1 MAVAQLPDGRA
12 QLFAAGIDTGHVY
25 TCWKHTVDTTSPWTS
40 WQSFAGTDIVALAI
54 APLAD
59 ERLQL
64 WGLDRHGA
72 LFSTW
77 KLTVDANAGWSPWTP
92 FPVP

>member
-54 APLAD
+54 APSPMNASSSGD
-59 ERLQL
+59 
-64 WGLDRHGA
+64 
-72 LFSTW
+72 STD
-77 KLTVDANAGWSPWTP
+77 TAPYSAPGN
-92 FPVP
+92 